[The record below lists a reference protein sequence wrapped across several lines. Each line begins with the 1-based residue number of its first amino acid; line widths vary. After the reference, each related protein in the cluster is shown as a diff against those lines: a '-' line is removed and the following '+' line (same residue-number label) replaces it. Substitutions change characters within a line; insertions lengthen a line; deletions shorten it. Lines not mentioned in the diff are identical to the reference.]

1 MTTKPE
7 TKSEQTQPNSA
18 ATVQTPTRMSWNWW
32 LSRCVASGMFLAAM
46 LLAGILFL
54 VTVGIA
60 QRVGWIGPAG
70 ESTGNL
76 DHEHAE
82 AVYTCPMHPNIRQ
95 PSAGRCPICDMEL
108 APAPSG
114 SDSGDKISV
123 MIPQAK
129 RRLANIQ
136 TAIATLELVTTELH
150 TIGSIEVDESRQAT
164 IASYIDG
171 RIERLFA
178 DYTGVSVNAGDHLA
192 VVYSPQL
199 YAAQIEYVES
209 GRALAK
215 MTPSTLKIIRE
226 TQIKLVANSRHKLV
240 ELGMTTEQLAELD
253 KTGIAQSRLTIY
265 SPIGGTVT
273 SKMTQEG
280 KYIKAGEPIYQI
292 ADLSTVWLVLKLYP
306 EDASRIRFGQT
317 VQAEI
322 ASKPGTIL
330 QGRVAFIDPLVN
342 TTSRTVG
349 VRVEFDNTNKELRP
363 GDYARATIEIPIGSS
378 GDVYDQE
385 LAGKWISP
393 MHPQVIRDTPGDCPI
408 CGMKL
413 VSTKEYGFS
422 DTPVDQP
429 KSLSIPR
436 SAVLLAGDNSV
447 VYVET
452 APGRF
457 EIRRVTLGTL
467 LRNRAIILSGISAGE
482 KVATSGNYLIDSQMQ
497 IVGNPVSVINATVV
511 NMISAK
517 NLPLQFDQWSA
528 RGITG
533 DAGEQLEQLYLAYFD
548 IKQTLTSDKTPTK
561 TSIDTLNAMS
571 TALVS
576 SDATGWTDEEKEL
589 LSGISQHSQNLHE
602 LSLAKARL
610 EFKWISQSITPLA
623 TMVRGTNNPQPF
635 YHFYCPM
642 VKEGQGDWLQNNDR
656 LANPFYGAEMLR
668 CGDLINTFDVTE
680 NETDDKVDAS
690 AQEGK

>member
-7 TKSEQTQPNSA
+7 TDSKQTPPSNTT
-18 ATVQTPTRMSWNWW
+18 TVQIPTAMSWNWW
-32 LSRCVASGMFLAAM
+32 FSRCVSSGMFLAAA

-60 QRVGWIGPAG
+60 QRVGWIQ
-70 ESTGNL
+70 STGGSTGRV
-76 DHEHAE
+76 DHDHAE
-82 AVYTCPMHPNIRQ
+82 TVYTCPMHPNIRQ
-95 PSAGRCPICDMEL
+95 PTAGRCPICDMEL
-108 APAPSG
+108 ARATSG
-114 SDSGDKISV
+114 ADSGDSISV
-123 MIPQAK
+123 LIPQAS

-136 TAIATLELVTTELH
+136 TAIATLESLSTELH

-164 IASYIDG
+164 IASYTDG

-178 DYTGVSVNAGDHLA
+178 DYTGVSVATGDHLA

-199 YAAQIEYVES
+199 YAAQIEHVES
-209 GRALAK
+209 GKALAK
-215 MTPSTLKIIRE
+215 MTPNTLKIIRE

-240 ELGMTTEQLAELD
+240 ELGMTPEQLAELD

-273 SKMTQEG
+273 GKMTQEG

-292 ADLSTVWLVLKLYP
+292 ANLSTVWLVLKLYP

-330 QGRVAFIDPLVN
+330 QGRVAFIDPVVN

-363 GDYARATIEIPIGSS
+363 GDYARATIKIPIGTS

-393 MHPQVIRDTPGDCPI
+393 MHPQVIRAAPGDCPI

-422 DTPVDQP
+422 DTPIEQP

-452 APGRF
+452 NPGRF
-457 EIRRVTLGTL
+457 EIRRVILGPL
-467 LRNRAIILSGISAGE
+467 LKNRAIILSGISAGE
-482 KVATSGNYLIDSQMQ
+482 KVATAGNFLIDSQMQ
-497 IVGNPVSVINATVV
+497 LAGNPSLIDATVAK
-511 NMISAK
+511 MISAT

-528 RGITG
+528 RNITG
-533 DAGEQLEQLYLAYFD
+533 DDGEQLEQLYLVYFD
-548 IKQTLTSDKTPTK
+548 ITQKLSSDKTPTR
-561 TSIDTLNAMS
+561 TSIETLNAIS
-571 TALVS
+571 VALES
-576 SDATGWTDEEKEL
+576 SDATDWTAEEKEL
-589 LSGISQHSQNLHE
+589 FSRISQHSQNLHE
-602 LSLAKARL
+602 LSLAKTRV

-623 TMVRGTNNPQPF
+623 TKVRGTDNPQPF

-642 VKEGQGDWLQNNDR
+642 VKEGQGDWLQNSDR
-656 LANPFYGAEMLR
+656 LTNPYRGVEMLR

-680 NETDDKVDAS
+680 KETDDKADAS
-690 AQEGK
+690 AQEGT

>member
-1 MTTKPE
+1 MTTKPTTE
-7 TKSEQTQPNSA
+7 SKQTPPSNTT
-18 ATVQTPTRMSWNWW
+18 TVQIPTAMSWNWW
-32 LSRCVASGMFLAAM
+32 LSRCVASAMFLAAA

-60 QRVGWIGPAG
+60 QRVGWIQ
-70 ESTGNL
+70 STGGSTGRV
-76 DHEHAE
+76 DHDHAE
-82 AVYTCPMHPNIRQ
+82 TVYTCPMHPNIRQ
-95 PSAGRCPICDMEL
+95 PTAGRCPICDMEL
-108 APAPSG
+108 ARATSG
-114 SDSGDKISV
+114 ADSGDSISV
-123 MIPQAK
+123 LIPQAS

-136 TAIATLELVTTELH
+136 TAIATLESLSTELH

-178 DYTGVSVNAGDHLA
+178 DYTGVSVATGDHLA

-199 YAAQIEYVES
+199 YAAQIEHVES
-209 GRALAK
+209 GKALAK
-215 MTPSTLKIIRE
+215 MTPNTLKIIRE

-240 ELGMTTEQLAELD
+240 ELGMTPEQLAELD

-273 SKMTQEG
+273 GKMTQEG

-292 ADLSTVWLVLKLYP
+292 ANLSTVWLVLKLYP

-330 QGRVAFIDPLVN
+330 QGRVAFIDPVVN

-363 GDYARATIEIPIGSS
+363 GDYARATIKIPIGTS

-393 MHPQVIRDTPGDCPI
+393 MHPQVIRAAPGDCPI

-422 DTPVDQP
+422 DTPIEQP

-452 APGRF
+452 NPGRF
-457 EIRRVTLGTL
+457 EIRRVILGPL
-467 LRNRAIILSGISAGE
+467 LKNRAIILSGISAGE
-482 KVATSGNYLIDSQMQ
+482 KVATAGNFLIDSQMQ
-497 IVGNPVSVINATVV
+497 LAGNPSLIDATVAK
-511 NMISAK
+511 MISAT

-528 RGITG
+528 RNITG
-533 DAGEQLEQLYLAYFD
+533 DDGEQLEQLYLVYFD
-548 IKQTLTSDKTPTK
+548 ITQKLSSDKTPTR
-561 TSIDTLNAMS
+561 TSIETLNAIS
-571 TALVS
+571 VALES
-576 SDATGWTDEEKEL
+576 SDATDWTAEEKEL
-589 LSGISQHSQNLHE
+589 FSRISQHSQNLHE
-602 LSLAKARL
+602 LSLAKTRV

-623 TMVRGTNNPQPF
+623 TKVRGTDNPQPF

-642 VKEGQGDWLQNNDR
+642 VKEGQGDWLQNSDR
-656 LANPFYGAEMLR
+656 LTNPYRGVEMLR

-680 NETDDKVDAS
+680 KETDDKADAS
-690 AQEGK
+690 AQEGT

>member
-1 MTTKPE
+1 
-7 TKSEQTQPNSA
+7 
-18 ATVQTPTRMSWNWW
+18 
-32 LSRCVASGMFLAAM
+32 
-46 LLAGILFL
+46 
-54 VTVGIA
+54 
-60 QRVGWIGPAG
+60 
-70 ESTGNL
+70 
-76 DHEHAE
+76 
-82 AVYTCPMHPNIRQ
+82 
-95 PSAGRCPICDMEL
+95 MEL
-108 APAPSG
+108 ALATSG
-114 SDSGDKISV
+114 ADSGDSISV
-123 MIPQAK
+123 LIPQAS

-136 TAIATLELVTTELH
+136 TAIATLESLSTELH

-164 IASYIDG
+164 IASYTDG

-178 DYTGVSVNAGDHLA
+178 DYTGVSVATGDHLA

-199 YAAQIEYVES
+199 YAAQIEHVES
-209 GRALAK
+209 GKALAN
-215 MTPSTLKIIRE
+215 MTPNTLKIIRE

-240 ELGMTTEQLAELD
+240 ELGMTPEQLAELD

-273 SKMTQEG
+273 GKMTQEG

-292 ADLSTVWLVLKLYP
+292 ANLSTVWLVLKLYP

-330 QGRVAFIDPLVN
+330 QGRVAFIDPVVN

-363 GDYARATIEIPIGSS
+363 GDYARATIKIPIGTS

-393 MHPQVIRDTPGDCPI
+393 MHPQVIRAAPGDCPI

-422 DTPVDQP
+422 DTPIEQP

-452 APGRF
+452 NPGRF
-457 EIRRVTLGTL
+457 EIRRVILGPL
-467 LRNRAIILSGISAGE
+467 LKNRAIILSGISAGE
-482 KVATSGNYLIDSQMQ
+482 KVATAGNFLIDSQMQ
-497 IVGNPVSVINATVV
+497 LAGNPSLIDATVAK
-511 NMISAK
+511 MISAK

-528 RGITG
+528 RNITG
-533 DAGEQLEQLYLAYFD
+533 ADGEQLEQLYLAYFD
-548 IKQTLTSDKTPTK
+548 IIQKLSSDKTPTR
-561 TSIDTLNAMS
+561 TSIETLNAIS
-571 TALVS
+571 VALES
-576 SDATGWTDEEKEL
+576 SDATDWTAEEKEL
-589 LSGISQHSQNLHE
+589 FSRISQHSQNLHE
-602 LSLAKARL
+602 LSLAKTRV

-623 TMVRGTNNPQPF
+623 TKVRGTDNPQPF

-642 VKEGQGDWLQNNDR
+642 VKEGQGDWLQNSDR
-656 LANPFYGAEMLR
+656 LTNPYRGVEMLR

-680 NETDDKVDAS
+680 KETDDKADAS
-690 AQEGK
+690 AQEGT

>member
-1 MTTKPE
+1 MTTKPTTE
-7 TKSEQTQPNSA
+7 SKQTPPSNTT
-18 ATVQTPTRMSWNWW
+18 TVQIPTAMSWNWW
-32 LSRCVASGMFLAAM
+32 LSRCVASAMFLAAA

-60 QRVGWIGPAG
+60 QRVGWIQ
-70 ESTGNL
+70 STGGSTGRV
-76 DHEHAE
+76 DHDHAE
-82 AVYTCPMHPNIRQ
+82 TVYTCPMHPNIRQ
-95 PSAGRCPICDMEL
+95 PTAGRCPICDMEL
-108 APAPSG
+108 ARATSG
-114 SDSGDKISV
+114 ADSGDSISV
-123 MIPQAK
+123 LIPQAS

-136 TAIATLELVTTELH
+136 TAIATLESLSTELH

-178 DYTGVSVNAGDHLA
+178 DYTGVSVATGDHLA

-199 YAAQIEYVES
+199 YAAQIEHVES
-209 GRALAK
+209 GKALAK
-215 MTPSTLKIIRE
+215 MTPNTLKIIRE

-240 ELGMTTEQLAELD
+240 ELGMTPEQLAELD

-273 SKMTQEG
+273 GKMTQEG

-292 ADLSTVWLVLKLYP
+292 ANLSTVWLVLKLYP

-330 QGRVAFIDPLVN
+330 QGRVAFIDPVVN

-363 GDYARATIEIPIGSS
+363 GDYARATIKIPIGTS

-393 MHPQVIRDTPGDCPI
+393 MHPQVIRAAPGDCPI

-422 DTPVDQP
+422 DTPIEQP

-452 APGRF
+452 NPGRF
-457 EIRRVTLGTL
+457 EIRRVILGPL
-467 LRNRAIILSGISAGE
+467 LKNRAIILSGISAGE
-482 KVATSGNYLIDSQMQ
+482 KVATAGNFLIDSQMQ
-497 IVGNPVSVINATVV
+497 LAGNPSLIDATVAKI
-511 NMISAK
+511 ISAT

-528 RGITG
+528 RNITG
-533 DAGEQLEQLYLAYFD
+533 DDGEQLEQLYLVYFD
-548 IKQTLTSDKTPTK
+548 ITQKLSSDKTPTR
-561 TSIDTLNAMS
+561 TSIETLNAIS
-571 TALVS
+571 VALES
-576 SDATGWTDEEKEL
+576 SDATDWTAEEKEL
-589 LSGISQHSQNLHE
+589 FSRISQHSQNLHE
-602 LSLAKARL
+602 LSLAKTRV

-623 TMVRGTNNPQPF
+623 TKVRGTDNPQPF

-642 VKEGQGDWLQNNDR
+642 VKEGQGDWLQNSDR
-656 LANPFYGAEMLR
+656 LTNPYRGVEMLR

-680 NETDDKVDAS
+680 KETDDKADAS
-690 AQEGK
+690 AQEGT

>member
-1 MTTKPE
+1 MNDKQEANPTSETFPTSLPEMT
-7 TKSEQTQPNSA
+7 
-18 ATVQTPTRMSWNWW
+18 WNWW
-32 LSRCVASGMFLAAM
+32 LSRCISAGMFLAAA

-54 VTVGIA
+54 ISIGIA
-60 QRVGWIGPAG
+60 QRVGWIETAH
-70 ESTGNL
+70 ESERG
-76 DHEHAE
+76 HAEHAE
-82 AVYTCPMHPNIRQ
+82 TVYTCPMHQNVRQ
-95 PSAGRCPICDMEL
+95 PHEGRCPTCDMEL
-108 APAPSG
+108 VPTISG
-114 SDSGDKISV
+114 ADSGDSISV
-123 MIPQAK
+123 LIPQAS
-129 RRLANIQ
+129 RRLANIR
-136 TAIATLELVTTELH
+136 TAIATLGSLSTELH

-178 DYTGVSVNAGDHLA
+178 DYTGVSVTTGDHLA

-209 GRALAK
+209 GKALAK
-215 MTPSTLKIIRE
+215 MTPSTLKVIRE

-273 SKMTQEG
+273 GKMTQEG
-280 KYIKAGEPIYQI
+280 KYIQAGEPIYQI
-292 ADLSTVWLVLKLYP
+292 ANLLTVWLVLKLYP

-322 ASKPGTIL
+322 ASKPGIIL
-330 QGRVAFIDPLVN
+330 QGRVAFIDPVVN

-349 VRVEFDNTNKELRP
+349 VRVEFDNAKKELRP
-363 GDYARATIEIPIGSS
+363 GDYARATIEIPIGTS
-378 GDVYDQE
+378 GEIYDQE

-393 MHPQVIRDTPGDCPI
+393 MHPQVIRDTAGDCPI

-413 VSTKEYGFS
+413 VSTKKYGFS
-422 DTPVDQP
+422 DTPIAQP

-452 APGRF
+452 RPGRF
-457 EIRRVTLGTL
+457 EIRRVILGPL
-467 LRNRAIILSGISAGE
+467 LKKRAIILSGISAGE
-482 KVATSGNYLIDSQMQ
+482 KVATSGNFLIDSQMQ
-497 IVGNPVSVINATVV
+497 LAGNPSLIDATVDKI
-511 NMISAK
+511 ISAK

-528 RGITG
+528 RSITG
-533 DAGEQLEQLYLAYFD
+533 DDGEQLEQLYLAYFD
-548 IKQTLTSDKTPTK
+548 IKQKLSSDKTPTK
-561 TSIDTLNAMS
+561 TSIAALNAIS
-571 TALVS
+571 SALES
-576 SDATGWTDEEKEL
+576 SDAAAWTDEEKEFF
-589 LSGISQHSQNLHE
+589 SRISQHSLKLHE
-602 LSLAKARL
+602 LSLAKARV

-623 TMVRGTNNPQPF
+623 TKVRGSDNPQPF
-635 YHFYCPM
+635 YHFYCAM

-656 LANPFYGAEMLR
+656 LTNPYHGVEMLR

-680 NETDDKVDAS
+680 QETDDKVDAP
-690 AQEGK
+690 APEGK

>member
-7 TKSEQTQPNSA
+7 TDSKQTPPSNTT
-18 ATVQTPTRMSWNWW
+18 TVQIPTAMSWNWW
-32 LSRCVASGMFLAAM
+32 FSRCVSSGMFLAAA

-60 QRVGWIGPAG
+60 QRVGWIQ
-70 ESTGNL
+70 STGGSTGRV
-76 DHEHAE
+76 DHDHAE
-82 AVYTCPMHPNIRQ
+82 TVYTCPMHPNIRQ
-95 PSAGRCPICDMEL
+95 PTAGRCPICDMEL
-108 APAPSG
+108 ARATSG
-114 SDSGDKISV
+114 ADSGDSISV
-123 MIPQAK
+123 LIPQAS

-136 TAIATLELVTTELH
+136 TAIATLESLSTELH

-164 IASYIDG
+164 IASYTDG

-178 DYTGVSVNAGDHLA
+178 DYTGVSVATGDHLA

-199 YAAQIEYVES
+199 YAAQIEHVES
-209 GRALAK
+209 GKALAK
-215 MTPSTLKIIRE
+215 MTPNTLKIIRE

-240 ELGMTTEQLAELD
+240 ELGMTPEQLAELD

-273 SKMTQEG
+273 GKMTQEG

-292 ADLSTVWLVLKLYP
+292 ANLSTVWLVLKLYP

-330 QGRVAFIDPLVN
+330 QGRVAFIDPVVN

-363 GDYARATIEIPIGSS
+363 GDYARATIKIPIGTS

-393 MHPQVIRDTPGDCPI
+393 MHPQVIRAAPGDCPI

-422 DTPVDQP
+422 DTPIEQP

-452 APGRF
+452 NPGRF
-457 EIRRVTLGTL
+457 EIRRVILGPL
-467 LRNRAIILSGISAGE
+467 LKNRAIILSGISAGE
-482 KVATSGNYLIDSQMQ
+482 KVATAGNFLIDSQMQ
-497 IVGNPVSVINATVV
+497 LAGNPSLIDATVAK
-511 NMISAK
+511 MISAK

-528 RGITG
+528 RNITG
-533 DAGEQLEQLYLAYFD
+533 DDGEQLEQLYLVYFD
-548 IKQTLTSDKTPTK
+548 ITQKLSSDKTPTR
-561 TSIDTLNAMS
+561 TSIETLNAIS
-571 TALVS
+571 VALES
-576 SDATGWTDEEKEL
+576 SDATDWTAEEKEL
-589 LSGISQHSQNLHE
+589 FSRISQHSQNLHE
-602 LSLAKARL
+602 LSLAKTRV

-623 TMVRGTNNPQPF
+623 TKVRGTDNPQPF

-642 VKEGQGDWLQNNDR
+642 VKEGQGDWLQNSDR
-656 LANPFYGAEMLR
+656 LTNPYRGVEMLR

-680 NETDDKVDAS
+680 KETDDKADAS
-690 AQEGK
+690 AQEGT

>member
-1 MTTKPE
+1 MTTKPTTE
-7 TKSEQTQPNSA
+7 SKQTPPSNTT
-18 ATVQTPTRMSWNWW
+18 TVQIPTAMSWNWW
-32 LSRCVASGMFLAAM
+32 LSRCVASAMFLAAA

-60 QRVGWIGPAG
+60 QRVGWIQ
-70 ESTGNL
+70 STGGSTGRV
-76 DHEHAE
+76 DHDHAE
-82 AVYTCPMHPNIRQ
+82 TVYTCPMHPNIRQ
-95 PSAGRCPICDMEL
+95 PTAGRCPICDMEL
-108 APAPSG
+108 ARATSG
-114 SDSGDKISV
+114 ADSGDSISV
-123 MIPQAK
+123 LIPQAS

-136 TAIATLELVTTELH
+136 TAIATLESLSTELH

-178 DYTGVSVNAGDHLA
+178 DYTGVSVATGDHLA

-199 YAAQIEYVES
+199 YAAQIEHVES
-209 GRALAK
+209 GKALAK
-215 MTPSTLKIIRE
+215 MTPNTLKIIRE

-240 ELGMTTEQLAELD
+240 ELGMTPEQLAELD

-273 SKMTQEG
+273 GKMTQEG

-292 ADLSTVWLVLKLYP
+292 ANLSTVWLVLKLYP

-330 QGRVAFIDPLVN
+330 QGRVAFIDPVVN

-363 GDYARATIEIPIGSS
+363 GDYARATIKIPIGTS

-393 MHPQVIRDTPGDCPI
+393 MHPQVIRAAPGDCPI

-422 DTPVDQP
+422 DTPIEQP

-452 APGRF
+452 NPGRF
-457 EIRRVTLGTL
+457 EIRRVILGPL
-467 LRNRAIILSGISAGE
+467 LKNRAIILSGISAGE
-482 KVATSGNYLIDSQMQ
+482 KVATAGNFLIDSQMQ
-497 IVGNPVSVINATVV
+497 LAGNPSLIDATVAK
-511 NMISAK
+511 MISAT

-528 RGITG
+528 RNITG
-533 DAGEQLEQLYLAYFD
+533 DDGEQLEQLYLVYFD
-548 IKQTLTSDKTPTK
+548 IIQKLSSDKTPTR
-561 TSIDTLNAMS
+561 TSIETLNALS
-571 TALVS
+571 VALES
-576 SDATGWTDEEKEL
+576 SDATDWTTEEKEL
-589 LSGISQHSQNLHE
+589 FSRISQHSQNLHE
-602 LSLAKARL
+602 LSLAKTRV

-623 TMVRGTNNPQPF
+623 TKVRGTDNPQPF

-642 VKEGQGDWLQNNDR
+642 VKEGQGDWLQNSDR
-656 LANPFYGAEMLR
+656 LTNPYRGVEMLR

-680 NETDDKVDAS
+680 KETDDKADAS
-690 AQEGK
+690 AQEGT

>member
-7 TKSEQTQPNSA
+7 TESKKALPSDTTTAQTL
-18 ATVQTPTRMSWNWW
+18 TRKSWNWW
-32 LSRCVASGMFLAAM
+32 LSRCISSGMFLAAV

-54 VTVGIA
+54 ISIGIA
-60 QRVGWIGPAG
+60 QRIGWIGSAG
-70 ESTGNL
+70 ESAARV
-76 DHEHAE
+76 DHDHAE
-82 AVYTCPMHPNIRQ
+82 TIYTCPMHPNIRQ
-95 PSAGRCPICDMEL
+95 PTAGRCPICDMEL
-108 APAPSG
+108 ALATSG
-114 SDSGDKISV
+114 ADSGDSISV
-123 MIPQAK
+123 LIPQAS

-136 TAIATLELVTTELH
+136 TAIATLESLSTELH

-178 DYTGVSVNAGDHLA
+178 DYTGVSVTTGDHLA

-209 GRALAK
+209 GKALAK

-240 ELGMTTEQLAELD
+240 ELGMTTEQLAKLD
-253 KTGIAQSRLTIY
+253 KTGIAESRLTIY
-265 SPIGGTVT
+265 SPLGGTVT
-273 SKMTQEG
+273 GKMTQEG
-280 KYIKAGEPIYQI
+280 KYIKSGEPIYQI
-292 ADLSTVWLVLKLYP
+292 ANLSTVWLVLKLYP
-306 EDASRIRFGQT
+306 EDASHIRFGQT
-317 VQAEI
+317 VHAEI

-330 QGRVAFIDPLVN
+330 QGRVAFIDPVVN

-363 GDYARATIEIPIGSS
+363 GDYARATIAIPIGTS
-378 GDVYDQE
+378 GEVYDQE

-422 DTPVDQP
+422 DTPIDQP

-436 SAVLLAGDNSV
+436 SAVLLAGNNSV

-452 APGRF
+452 NPGRF
-457 EIRRVTLGTL
+457 EIRRVILGQL
-467 LRNRAIILSGISAGE
+467 LKNRAIILSGISAGE
-482 KVATSGNYLIDSQMQ
+482 KVATSGNFLIDSQMQ
-497 IVGNPVSVINATVV
+497 LAGNPSLIDATVAK
-511 NMISAK
+511 MISAK

-528 RGITG
+528 RSITG
-533 DAGEQLEQLYLAYFD
+533 DDGEQLEQLYLAYFD
-548 IKQTLTSDKTPTK
+548 IKQKLSSDKTPTK
-561 TSIDTLNAMS
+561 TSIETLHAIS
-571 TALVS
+571 TALES
-576 SDATGWTDEEKEL
+576 SDATGWRDEEKAL
-589 LSGISQHSQNLHE
+589 FSRISQHSQNLHE
-602 LSLAKARL
+602 LSLAKARV

-623 TMVRGTNNPQPF
+623 TKVRGSDNPQPF
-635 YHFYCPM
+635 YHFYCAM

-656 LANPFYGAEMLR
+656 LANPFRGVEMLR

-680 NETDDKVDAS
+680 KETDDKVDAP
-690 AQEGK
+690 AQEGQ

>member
-1 MTTKPE
+1 MTTKPKTE
-7 TKSEQTQPNSA
+7 SKQTPPSNTT
-18 ATVQTPTRMSWNWW
+18 TVQIPTAMSWNWW
-32 LSRCVASGMFLAAM
+32 LSRCVASAMFLAAA

-60 QRVGWIGPAG
+60 QRVGWIQ
-70 ESTGNL
+70 STGGSTGRV
-76 DHEHAE
+76 DHDHAE
-82 AVYTCPMHPNIRQ
+82 TVYTCPMHPNIRQ
-95 PSAGRCPICDMEL
+95 PTAGRCPICDMEL
-108 APAPSG
+108 ALATSG
-114 SDSGDKISV
+114 ADSGDSISV
-123 MIPQAK
+123 LIPQAS

-136 TAIATLELVTTELH
+136 TAIATLESLSTELH

-178 DYTGVSVNAGDHLA
+178 DYTGVSVATGDHLA

-199 YAAQIEYVES
+199 YAAQIEHVES
-209 GRALAK
+209 GKALAK
-215 MTPSTLKIIRE
+215 MTPNTLKIIRE

-240 ELGMTTEQLAELD
+240 ELGMTPEQLAELD

-273 SKMTQEG
+273 GKMTQEG

-292 ADLSTVWLVLKLYP
+292 ANLSTVWLVLKLYP

-330 QGRVAFIDPLVN
+330 QGRVAFIDPVVN

-363 GDYARATIEIPIGSS
+363 GDYARATIKIPIGTS

-393 MHPQVIRDTPGDCPI
+393 MHPQVIRAAPGDCPI

-422 DTPVDQP
+422 DTPIEQP

-452 APGRF
+452 NPGRF
-457 EIRRVTLGTL
+457 EIRRVILGPL
-467 LRNRAIILSGISAGE
+467 LKNRAIILSGISAGE
-482 KVATSGNYLIDSQMQ
+482 KVATAGNFLIDSQMQ
-497 IVGNPVSVINATVV
+497 LAGNPSLIDATVAK
-511 NMISAK
+511 MISAT

-528 RGITG
+528 RNITG
-533 DAGEQLEQLYLAYFD
+533 DDGEQLEQLYLVYFD
-548 IKQTLTSDKTPTK
+548 ITQKLSSDKTPTR
-561 TSIDTLNAMS
+561 TSIETLNAIS
-571 TALVS
+571 AALES
-576 SDATGWTDEEKEL
+576 SDATDWTAEEKEL
-589 LSGISQHSQNLHE
+589 FSRISQHSQNLHE
-602 LSLAKARL
+602 LSLAKTRV

-623 TMVRGTNNPQPF
+623 TKVRGTDNPQPF

-642 VKEGQGDWLQNNDR
+642 VKEGQGDWLQNSDR
-656 LANPFYGAEMLR
+656 LTNPYRGVEMLR

-680 NETDDKVDAS
+680 KETDDKADAS
-690 AQEGK
+690 AQEGT

>member
-1 MTTKPE
+1 MTTKPTTE
-7 TKSEQTQPNSA
+7 SKQTPPSNTT
-18 ATVQTPTRMSWNWW
+18 TVQIPTAMSWNWW
-32 LSRCVASGMFLAAM
+32 LSRCVASAMFLAAA

-60 QRVGWIGPAG
+60 QRVGWIQ
-70 ESTGNL
+70 STGGSTGRV
-76 DHEHAE
+76 DHDHAE
-82 AVYTCPMHPNIRQ
+82 TVYTCPMHPNIRQ
-95 PSAGRCPICDMEL
+95 PTAGRCPICDMEL
-108 APAPSG
+108 ARATSG
-114 SDSGDKISV
+114 ADSGDSISV
-123 MIPQAK
+123 LIPQAS

-136 TAIATLELVTTELH
+136 TAIATLESLSTELH

-178 DYTGVSVNAGDHLA
+178 DYTGVSVATGDHLA

-199 YAAQIEYVES
+199 YAAQIEHVES
-209 GRALAK
+209 GKALAK
-215 MTPSTLKIIRE
+215 MTPNTLKIIRE

-240 ELGMTTEQLAELD
+240 ELGMTPEQLAELD

-273 SKMTQEG
+273 GKMTQEG

-292 ADLSTVWLVLKLYP
+292 ANLSTVWLVLKLYP

-330 QGRVAFIDPLVN
+330 QGRVAFIDPVVN

-363 GDYARATIEIPIGSS
+363 GDYARATIKIPIGTS

-393 MHPQVIRDTPGDCPI
+393 MHPQVIRAAPGDCPI

-422 DTPVDQP
+422 DTPIEQP

-452 APGRF
+452 NPGRF
-457 EIRRVTLGTL
+457 EIRRVILGPL
-467 LRNRAIILSGISAGE
+467 LKNRAIILSGISAGE
-482 KVATSGNYLIDSQMQ
+482 KVATAGNFLIDSQMQ
-497 IVGNPVSVINATVV
+497 LAGNPSLIDATVAK
-511 NMISAK
+511 MISAT

-528 RGITG
+528 RNITG
-533 DAGEQLEQLYLAYFD
+533 DDGEQLEQLYLVYFD
-548 IKQTLTSDKTPTK
+548 IIQKLSSDKTPTR
-561 TSIDTLNAMS
+561 TSIETLNALS
-571 TALVS
+571 VALES
-576 SDATGWTDEEKEL
+576 SDATDWTTEEKEL
-589 LSGISQHSQNLHE
+589 FSRISQHSQNLHE
-602 LSLAKARL
+602 LSLAKTRV

-623 TMVRGTNNPQPF
+623 TKVRGTDNPQPF

-656 LANPFYGAEMLR
+656 LTNPYHGVEMLR

-680 NETDDKVDAS
+680 KDTDDKVDAS
-690 AQEGK
+690 AQEGT